1 MTRKNKT
8 KKIESI
14 HIKTRSISKKRK
26 PTKKK
31 QVTFTRVEAT
41 APGNTSLVS
50 RAPRV
55 RLRKVKVTTPFD
67 QYVKSLNDP
76 FMVVPPP
83 VGYGTMIPTI
93 VSTAFARVNTP
104 VGNTASAVVLIAA
117 LNTGLMVT
125 RYEIATV
132 NYSTAIAG
140 YAVANTAA
148 ANGGVIAA
156 SGNQAR
162 KLSGGLR
169 AMMRSN
175 INGLPPTVYSGL
187 IADTFTN
194 IINLSV
200 NGLLNLDSL
209 QLVPTPTNEEGSQV
223 LWRPEDFTDFQ
234 FSSIPLTTSV
244 SLSAETYLVTM
255 FLGLT
260 PASGYNQISY
270 DTIMHLELE
279 PGATNGTETPD
290 SVATTA
296 KTDLEG
302 MMRSASKLLAP
313 AMSQITN
320 VLTTLVTAGM
330 TSFAREAFRTQR
342 RAAIRDTLI
351 TCDDKTTK
359 DEDPVVVTNTSSTPL
374 YVAVVPPPPTPS
386 QALDSSSSAPPL
398 LPTHLVVV
406 PRPPEHASIHALDPD
421 LLLKI
426 SLIKNMNVA
435 DLKALLSDDAV
446 VVDPPTIAL

>member
-1 MTRKNKT
+1 
-8 KKIESI
+8 
-14 HIKTRSISKKRK
+14 
-26 PTKKK
+26 
-31 QVTFTRVEAT
+31 VEAS

-50 RAPRV
+50 KAPRV
-55 RLRKVKVTTPFD
+55 RLRRVKVTTPFD
-67 QYVKSLNDP
+67 QYVKALNDP

-93 VSTAFARVNTP
+93 VSTAFARVNVP
-104 VGNTASAVVLIAA
+104 VGSTASAVILIAQ
-117 LNTGLMVT
+117 LNTGIMVT
-125 RYEIATV
+125 RYEVATV
-132 NYSTAIAG
+132 NYGTAIAG
-140 YAVANTAA
+140 YAITNTAA
-148 ANGGVIAA
+148 ANASVIAA

-162 KLSGGLR
+162 KLAGGLR

-187 IADTFTN
+187 IADTYTN

-209 QLVPTPTNEEGSQV
+209 QLVPTPTNEEGCQV

-234 FSSIPLTTSV
+234 FSSTALSTGV

-270 DTIMHLELE
+270 DTILHLELE

-330 TSFAREAFRTQR
+330 TSFAREAFRIQR
-342 RAAIRDTLI
+342 RAAIRDTST
-351 TCDDKTTK
+351 TCDDKTTT
-359 DEDPVVVTNTSSTPL
+359 DDPVVVTNTSSTPL
-374 YVAVVPPPPTPS
+374 YVAVVPPPSNPS
-386 QALDSSSSAPPL
+386 QAFDSSSSPPSL
-398 LPTHLVVV
+398 LPIHSAVV
-406 PRPPEHASIHALDPD
+406 PKPPEHSITHGFDSD
-421 LLLKI
+421 LLQKI
-426 SLIKNMNVA
+426 SLIKNMTVA

-446 VVDPPTIAL
+446 VVDPPALAQ